1 MNSYVYKIYSTEVS
15 DICNFGCSPSFYGEA
30 AVIKDIISTSTAL
43 NTYSIPKSKSIA
55 D

>member
-30 AVIKDIISTSTAL
+30 AVIKYIIWTSTTL
-43 NTYSIPKSKSIA
+43 NTYSVPT
-55 D
+55 